1 MELFNAVQYCWN
13 NLKGKNAPIT
23 QEKKRK
29 KKKTTSIYRLLTKLE
44 AATSYISY

>member
-23 QEKKRK
+23 QKKEKKK
-29 KKKTTSIYRLLTKLE
+29 QQIFTDYLQS
-44 AATSYISY
+44 